1 MKLTALFAALLL
13 LGACSKNIQTNEAVR
28 ESVVSYLSA
37 IAAEKG
43 LDISAMDV
51 EVAKVSFERDEARAT
66 ISIRP
71 KNVPGSA
78 PMQIAYALDRKG
90 DKWVVRGAMQTGAM
104 PHGETTNAAPGAL
117 PAGHPAMT
125 GTPPAGALPAGHP
138 PIDKTPIENTPGTKQ

>member
-1 MKLTALFAALLL
+1 VKPTALLAALLL

-51 EVAKVSFERDEARAT
+51 EVAKVSFERDEATAT
-66 ISIRP
+66 IAIRP
-71 KNVPGSA
+71 KNVPGST
-78 PMQIAYALDRKG
+78 PMQIGYTLDRKG
-90 DKWVVRGAMQTGAM
+90 DKWVVRGATQTGAT
-104 PHGETTNAAPGAL
+104 PHGETAPSAAPGAL
-117 PAGHPAMT
+117 PPGHPTMT

-138 PIDKTPIENTPGTKQ
+138 PIETTPGTKQ

>member
-51 EVAKVSFERDEARAT
+51 EVAKVSFERDEAQAT

-90 DKWVVRGAMQTGAM
+90 DKWVVRGTVPGAS
-104 PHGETTNAAPGAL
+104 PHSEAVPNVAPNGAPGAL
-117 PAGHPAMT
+117 PPGHPSMS
-125 GTPPAGALPAGHP
+125 GTPKGELPAGHP
-138 PIDKTPIENTPGTKQ
+138 PIATTPGNKQ

>member
-1 MKLTALFAALLL
+1 MKPTALFAALLL

-104 PHGETTNAAPGAL
+104 PHGETAPAATPGAL
-117 PAGHPAMT
+117 PPGHPAMT
-125 GTPPAGALPAGHP
+125 GTPPAGTLPAGHP
-138 PIDKTPIENTPGTKQ
+138 PIANTPGTKQ

>member
-1 MKLTALFAALLL
+1 MKPTALFAALLL
-13 LGACSKNIQTNEAVR
+13 LGGCSKNIQNNEAVR

-51 EVAKVSFERDEARAT
+51 EVAKVSFERDEAQAT

-71 KNVPGSA
+71 KNVPGA
-78 PMQIAYALDRKG
+78 TPMQIGYALERKG
-90 DKWVVRGAMQTGAM
+90 DKWVVRAAMQAGAM
-104 PHGETTNAAPGAL
+104 PHGETAPAATPGAL
-117 PAGHPAMT
+117 PPGHPAMS

-138 PIDKTPIENTPGTKQ
+138 PIQSTPGTKQ